1 MQVSFDTS
9 ASGKAPTPQR
19 MKLNLRSFKTK
30 SHSAGTSF
38 PALLIIKEIS
48 SRVRCPATRLAA
60 TQQAQEFQEL
70 LRQRNVTTHLP
81 DSSLGICDCVK
92 RASGVRKALAASACE
107 RSVRS
112 AAKATHYGFLCTEH
126 LTQRHHLTCHS

>member
-48 SRVRCPATRLAA
+48 SRVRCPATRLGA

-70 LRQRNVTTHLP
+70 LRQRNVTTHPPTRLAFAIASNARQECEKRSLP
-81 DSSLGICDCVK
+81 ARVSEVFGLLPK
-92 RASGVRKALAASACE
+92 PRTTASCAPNTSRNVI
-107 RSVRS
+107 
-112 AAKATHYGFLCTEH
+112 T
-126 LTQRHHLTCHS
+126 